1 MNYIST
7 PEGTRDLLFTAT
19 RALRNTEQCIRAT
32 LEKRGY
38 EEIIT
43 PVMEYYDVFRHANPA
58 QSQEVMVKA
67 SDRNGRICVMRPDN
81 TTPIA
86 RVAASRFP
94 DEAFP
99 AHIYYCQNVIRAVAD
114 DHGHRG
120 EVLQIGA
127 ELIGADGL
135 EADLDILSAAFDA
148 LAGAGAGFRIE
159 LGHAGIYK
167 GLISSL
173 GVPEET
179 AEEIRR
185 LIETKS
191 FAALGD
197 ILEPYRDRE
206 AYRALKA
213 MPQLFGGA
221 EVLEEAERL
230 TENTQAVQVHQFCAA
245 DVIMHC
251 AENLA
256 AVLRRQVLQ
265 LIWRH

>member
-19 RALRNTEQCIRAT
+19 RALRNTEQSIRAT

-191 FAALGD
+191 FPPLGD
-197 ILEPYRDRE
+197 VLEHYRDRE

-213 MPQLFGGA
+213 SL
-221 EVLEEAERL
+221 
-230 TENTQAVQVHQFCAA
+230 
-245 DVIMHC
+245 
-251 AENLA
+251 
-256 AVLRRQVLQ
+256 
-265 LIWRH
+265 